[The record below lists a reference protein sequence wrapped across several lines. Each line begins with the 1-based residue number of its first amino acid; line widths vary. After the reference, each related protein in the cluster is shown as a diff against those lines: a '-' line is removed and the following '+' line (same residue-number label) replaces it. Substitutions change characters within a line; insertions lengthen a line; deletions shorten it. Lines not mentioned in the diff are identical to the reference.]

1 MSALTGQKIDAFAND
16 RLALIGRVLLGSKG
30 GEFTLADEDFS
41 LEPYALMMRRDAAFR
56 LAVNRALAQVYS
68 GQQIVE
74 VYDRWFSKLGRPG
87 PLLASMYYLNALGE

>member
-1 MSALTGQKIDAFAND
+1 
-16 RLALIGRVLLGSKG
+16 
-30 GEFTLADEDFS
+30 
-41 LEPYALMMRRDAAFR
+41 MMRRDAAFR